1 MQGADVGVGP
11 LEFEVVPANGIDRW
25 NIMQVQAWGRG
36 LQVHTHNYTHRVT
49 CMHTI
54 PTMGSKFRFIC

>member
-25 NIMQVQAWGRG
+25 NIMQVQAWVEAFKCIHIIIHIG
-36 LQVHTHNYTHRVT
+36 
-49 CMHTI
+49 
-54 PTMGSKFRFIC
+54 